1 MDTEST
7 EFQRAEMEAILVTDS
22 EEAFETL
29 ISDEMWNSEEKHL
42 EAKSMFNLMKH
53 KDPESLANNL
63 IDFLCYSDNLD
74 SPLRCAVL
82 LCEFL
87 SDQDDDIDWSTWG
100 NLSEGTQSSIKH
112 VLLSHMKIEE
122 SQSVILKLCDTVSKL
137 AASLLPDNNWPG
149 FFFNLAVVGN
159 EPIFRW
165 VTNMHSLFL
174 SLLND
179 DTFNVELRM
188 DALSAV
194 TSLIQ
199 FIPNSNEKQ
208 RFQDLLP
215 GMMRTLTL
223 ADASSNG
230 EAARKTLESLLELAK
245 YDPGFFRLQLVV
257 VVGSILEIA
266 EEEKLEQG
274 TRYLAIEFLITLVE
288 TRKRA
293 PGMMKRL
300 PLFINRCFAML
311 LKLTL
316 DTKDDPA
323 WHTAETVYDE
333 TGATINYHVGMK
345 CLNRFSAALGGN
357 AVAHI
362 AIEQISAYLAAPEWE
377 KRHAALIALAHIAK
391 GCLKV
396 MIKNLEQVVDMV
408 LNCFQDPHPRV
419 RYAACYAIGQLLAEF
434 SPHLQEQFHTQ
445 VLLALSAALD
455 DFHSRV
461 QACAM
466 TALVDFGVPDKPE
479 TLIPYLDDFVNK
491 LLVLMQNGK
500 QLVQQEALRA
510 LASIAESV
518 EGHFRTYYDTVM
530 PHLKTVLRN
539 TDLKSNLILRARA
552 IKCISSVGLAGGKE
566 KFRDDEKQ
574 VMEELMSLLGILQM
588 KAVDPVTYYM
598 LSACSNICKC
608 LEQEFLPYMNV
619 VMPFCIQCAQLKLD
633 NKSIEKVKKRDVLEV
648 KTKACNLLCYYAD
661 ILKEDFYPWIS
672 QAVSIFVPLL
682 DFYTREI
689 RASAAK
695 TMPILLRSA
704 KLAVKKGI
712 AKGESESSTKNLS
725 DHIILSLLHAI
736 HTEYVTETCAIML
749 DKLNDCLQI
758 CGPLLSESQ
767 VRSIVDEIKHA
778 ITKSS
783 DRKQELTE
791 RAKTEDFD
799 AEEAELL
806 REAEIKQESVVFG
819 NVGEILCT
827 FIKSFKSSFLPF
839 LDELS
844 SYLLPMWAKEKTPS
858 ERCTS
863 ICIFDALMEEC
874 PEAALK
880 YYDVCLP
887 LVLDASN
894 DEDPDVRQAALYGLG
909 VWAEYDRTSFK
920 HIVEEALSSIN
931 VVIMH
936 KNALKPENVC
946 AYDNAVSALGKIC
959 QFHGESIDSAQIIP
973 AWLNC
978 LPIKADL
985 DDAKHVHELLC
996 SMVERSDREL
1006 LGPNYEYLP
1015 KVISVFAEVLCSE
1028 KELATE
1034 ETANRMI
1041 DALRHLQQTLP
1052 VVTMESAWSYIL
1064 PREEMELKSIMSPE
1078 EDANFLPIQ

>member
-7 EFQRAEMEAILVTDS
+7 EFQRAKMEAILATDS

-29 ISDEMWNSEEKHL
+29 ISDEIWNSEEKHL
-42 EAKSMFNLMKH
+42 EAKSMFNLVKH

-74 SPLRCAVL
+74 FPPRCAVL

-87 SDQDDDIDWSTWG
+87 ISDQDDDIDWSTWG
-100 NLSEGTQSSIKH
+100 NLSEGTQSSIKY

-122 SQSVILKLCDTVSKL
+122 SQSIIIKLCDTVSKL
-137 AASLLPDNNWPG
+137 SASLLRDNKWPN
-149 FFFNLAVVGN
+149 FFFDLAVAGN

-179 DTFNVELRM
+179 DTFNIELRM

-194 TSLIQ
+194 ISLIQ

-293 PGMMKRL
+293 PGMMKKL

-323 WHTAETVYDE
+323 WHTVETVFDD
-333 TGATINYHVGMK
+333 TGATINYHVGMN
-345 CLNRFSAALGGN
+345 CLKRFSAALGGN
-357 AVAHI
+357 SVAHI

-396 MIKNLEQVVDMV
+396 MIKNMEQVVDMV

-434 SPHLQEQFHTQ
+434 SPHLQEQFYNQ

-461 QACAM
+461 QACPM

-491 LLVLMQNGK
+491 LLVLIQNGK
-500 QLVQQEALRA
+500 QIVQQEALRA
-510 LASIAESV
+510 LAYIAESV
-518 EGHFRTYYDTVM
+518 EEHFRTYYDTVM
-530 PHLKTVLRN
+530 PHLKTFLSN
-539 TDLKSNLILRARA
+539 TYLKSNLILRARA

-588 KAVDPVTYYM
+588 KAVDPVTYYT
-598 LSACSNICKC
+598 LSACSNICQC

-619 VMPFCIQCAQLKLD
+619 VMPFCIQCAELKLD

-648 KTKACNLLCYYAD
+648 KTKACNLLRNYAD

-682 DFYTREI
+682 DIYTHEI

-725 DHIILSLLHAI
+725 DHIIQSLLYAI

-767 VRSIVDEIKHA
+767 IRSVVDEIKHV

-783 DRKQELTE
+783 DRKPELTE

-806 REAEIKQESVVFG
+806 REAEIKQEDVVFG

-827 FIKSFKSSFLPF
+827 FIKSLKSSFLPF

-909 VWAEYDRTSFK
+909 IWRNMV
-920 HIVEEALSSIN
+920 VLLSN
-931 VVIMH
+931 T
-936 KNALKPENVC
+936 L
-946 AYDNAVSALGKIC
+946 LKIC
-959 QFHGESIDSAQIIP
+959 QFHGEIIDSAQIIP

-1006 LGPNYEYLP
+1006 LGPNYECLP

-1028 KELATE
+1028 KVLATE
-1034 ETANRMI
+1034 ETAIRMI